1 MRRILQLIFSI
12 KFITIGKYREFLLEK
27 MPKNSIC
34 AEIDVWNGE
43 VKKAVDEF
51 SQNENIKKIQIKN
64 GQFILQKI

>member
-1 MRRILQLIFSI
+1 MKKIYKQFYKI
-12 KFITIGKYREFLLEK
+12 KRKFLLDT
-27 MPKNSIC
+27 MLKNSIC
-34 AEIDVWNGE
+34 AEIGVWNGE

>member
-1 MRRILQLIFSI
+1 MKKIYKQFYKI
-12 KFITIGKYREFLLEK
+12 KRKFLLDT

-34 AEIDVWNGE
+34 AEISVWKGE
-43 VKKAVDEF
+43 AKKAVDEF